1 MPETRPVSPF
11 LHWLGKLLFRISGWK
26 VEGEVPASRRFV
38 IIAAPHT
45 SNWDGILMVIASQ
58 IFGVRLSWFLKDS
71 AFRGPFGPLVRFFG
85 AIPINR
91 SARRNVVGTAIE
103 QFQNG
108 GELML
113 AVAPEG
119 TRGKSD
125 GWKSGFYRIAHGA
138 GVPIVLGYID
148 YKRRIAGLGPAFVP
162 TGDIAADFQYFEKFY
177 AEISPCYPEHRGA
190 VFPSTSP
197 DETNKLRHVG

>member
-1 MPETRPVSPF
+1 MSETRPVSPF
-11 LHWLGKLLFRISGWK
+11 LNWLGKLLFRLSGWK
-26 VEGEVPASRRFV
+26 VEGEVPATRRFV

-58 IFGVRLSWFLKDS
+58 IFGTRISWFLKDS
-71 AFRGPFGPLVRFFG
+71 AFRWPLAPLVRFFG
-85 AIPINR
+85 AIPIDR
-91 SARRNVVGTAIE
+91 SARRNVVGAAIE
-103 QFQNG
+103 QFKSG

-148 YKRRIAGLGPAFVP
+148 YGRRVAGLGPAFVP
-162 TGDIAADFQYFEKFY
+162 TGDIAADFQYFEQFY
-177 AEISPCYPEHRGA
+177 AKVTPCHPELRGA
-190 VFPSTSP
+190 VFPTKVP
-197 DETNKLRHVG
+197 DEADKLRNAG